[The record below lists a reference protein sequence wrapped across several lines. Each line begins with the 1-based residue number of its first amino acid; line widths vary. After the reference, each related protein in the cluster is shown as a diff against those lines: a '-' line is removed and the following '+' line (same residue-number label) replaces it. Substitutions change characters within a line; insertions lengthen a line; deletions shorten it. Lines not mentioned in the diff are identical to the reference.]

1 MAVDK
6 AHELTDK
13 EIERIQK
20 HIARF
25 YSSALKDVDKILGR
39 YVETIKEE
47 SDKLYQAIADAKD
60 DKAKKAAESAYK
72 TFYITKV
79 KRDRRFKKAAQEA
92 AERLYEANKKTSEYI
107 NTQTAK
113 TYAENYNYIGR
124 GLQKD
129 LDGYELKQVS
139 VDEAQKYGRITQQSI
154 DKRKDEKWNRESI
167 ANSVIGQALM
177 LRTASKIF
185 SAGAKAVVS
194 KNKNSANRQASDT
207 MTDAEN
213 KGRFDSMYRAYD
225 EGFEVN
231 KIWSAILDNRT
242 RETHRDYDGEPPH
255 ELDYEYAPG
264 LKKPKDPDCEIKEE
278 VCNCRCAISYTTG
291 RQKSKTRAAREGDV
305 TGSYK
310 KSSSFK
316 GTKTVSVPNMSY
328 REWMEWRSK

>member
-60 DKAKKAAESAYK
+60 DKAKRAAESAYK

-79 KRDRRFKKAAQEA
+79 KRDRRFKKAAQEVA
-92 AERLYEANKKTSEYI
+92 QRLYEANKETSDYI

-113 TYAENYNYIGR
+113 TYAENYNYIGH

-129 LDGYELKQVS
+129 LDGYKLKQVS
-139 VDEAQKYGRITQQSI
+139 VDEAEKYGRITQQSI

-185 SAGAKAVVS
+185 SAGAKAVVG
-194 KNKNSANRQASDT
+194 KNRNSANRQASDT

-213 KGRFDSMYRAYD
+213 KGRLDSMYRAYD
-225 EGFEVN
+225 EGFEV
-231 KIWSAILDNRT
+231 KKYWVATVDNRT
-242 RETHRDYDGEPPH
+242 RATHIEYDGLDPV

-264 LKKPKDPDCEIKEE
+264 LKRPKDPDCEIKEE
-278 VCNCRCAISYTTG
+278 VCNCRCEIFYSTG
-291 RQKSKTRAAREGDV
+291 RHRSATRAAREGDV

-328 REWMEWRSK
+328 KEWMAWRSR